1 MNDIIHYHG
10 IIIPNSYL
18 FTSLAVVST
27 MIIANH
33 FICREKDTRR
43 KYNCAIIGLE
53 YLFLILCAAVLC
65 RPIVSVHKY
74 CATPFKNY
82 ITLFTT
88 NKSYLPMVIIEEV
101 LMNIIMFI
109 PVGILVAIYGKD
121 KSTNVKS
128 PLVVGLLI
136 SCSIEILQLLLCKGC
151 CETNDIIHNTIG
163 CVLGY
168 AIYRVVYSYHH
179 RHGFAST
186 N

>member
-27 MIIANH
+27 MIIANNL
-33 FICREKDTRR
+33 ICSEEDIRR

-88 NKSYLPMVIIEEV
+88 NKSYLPMEIIEEI
-101 LMNIIMFI
+101 LMNIVMFI
-109 PVGILVAIYGKD
+109 PVGILVAIYSKGKSVSI
-121 KSTNVKS
+121 KN
-128 PLVVGLLI
+128 PLMVGFLV
-136 SCSIEILQLLLCKGC
+136 SCLIEILQLLLCRGC

-168 AIYRVVYSYHH
+168 AVYRLVDRGVVK
-179 RHGFAST
+179 G
-186 N
+186 